1 MCVFVTKGAILEA
14 FYLALRDLKA
24 IYVNKNIYISL
35 CSVRPGTLC
44 VYVLMGTYIFEMC
57 YYAFFVR

>member
-1 MCVFVTKGAILEA
+1 M
-14 FYLALRDLKA
+14 RDLKA